1 MYEYHWLASPHHY
14 AHPSNLEPMTAPLS
28 LPDAL
33 AQLPEEE
40 RIVLSLHYLRSLP
53 SHEIAKMLGVPEK
66 SVVAV
71 MASGKARITAL
82 LGLA

>member
-1 MYEYHWLASPHHY
+1 MFEYHWLASPHRY
-14 AHPSNLEPMTAPLS
+14 AHPSNLSLMAAPLS

-40 RIVLSLHYLRSLP
+40 RIILSLHYLRSLP
-53 SHEIAKMLGVPEK
+53 SQEIAQMLGVPER

-71 MASGKARITAL
+71 MASGKARIAAL
-82 LGLA
+82 LGLG